1 MITDYGMSDRFKN
14 VALTSRGMS
23 MTGQEKQEPSFQ
35 REYAESTQQYVDEE
49 IARII
54 ETEYSKAKKILEERR
69 GVLNNVSAALL
80 EKETLDEKE
89 FKALLAE
96 AETVNFIPI
105 EA

>member
-1 MITDYGMSDRFKN
+1 MSDRFRN

-23 MTGQEKQEPSFQ
+23 MTGQERQEPSFQ

-54 ETEYSKAKKILEERR
+54 DVEYAKARKILEERR
-69 GVLNNVSAALL
+69 GILDSVSAALL

-89 FKALLAE
+89 FKGLLGLTSANIL
-96 AETVNFIPI
+96 A
-105 EA
+105 